1 MNPAAVYARTEKG
14 TEEVAH
20 RSQAIPSRARSLL
33 MLIDGKASG
42 AQLLDKFASYP
53 NAAEFLQLLEDGGY
67 IAAAAGSTAPAAVQA
82 AAAAAP
88 AAAEPGLAE
97 AKRLLVQTLLEVFGP
112 DADQFTGKVDDARS
126 LAELRVL
133 GERYRDLI
141 ADFGKRKKSEAFW
154 QQFEPLLPAA

>member
-1 MNPAAVYARTEKG
+1 MNPVAVYVRTEKG
-14 TEEVAH
+14 AEEVAR

-67 IAAAAGSTAPAAVQA
+67 IEALAGSAAPAASPA
-82 AAAAAP
+82 ATATT
-88 AAAEPGLAE
+88 AAEPGLAE

-112 DADQFTGKVDDARS
+112 DADQFTGKVDNARS

-133 GERYRDLI
+133 GEKYRDLI

-154 QQFEPLLPAA
+154 QQFEPLLPAP

>member
-67 IAAAAGSTAPAAVQA
+67 IAAVAGSSAPAAVQA
-82 AAAAAP
+82 V

-133 GERYRDLI
+133 GEKYRDLI

>member
-1 MNPAAVYARTEKG
+1 MNPAAIYVRTDKG
-14 TEEVAH
+14 AGEVAQ

-42 AQLLDKFASYP
+42 AQLLDKFAAYP

-67 IAAAAGSTAPAAVQA
+67 IAAVAGAPPAAS
-82 AAAAAP
+82 AAAP
-88 AAAEPGLAE
+88 AQEEPGLAE

-112 DADQFTGKVDDARS
+112 DADQFTGKVDAARTR
-126 LAELRVL
+126 AELRAV
-133 GERYRDLI
+133 GEKYRDLI

-154 QQFEPLLPAA
+154 QRFEPLVPAA

>member
-1 MNPAAVYARTEKG
+1 MNPVAVYVRTDKG
-14 TEEVAH
+14 AEEVAH

-53 NAAEFLQLLEDGGY
+53 NAAEFLQLLEDSGY
-67 IAAAAGSTAPAAVQA
+67 IEALAGSAASAAGPAATVA
-82 AAAAAP
+82 I
-88 AAAEPGLAE
+88 EPGLAE

-112 DADQFTGKVDDARS
+112 DADQFTGKVDNARS

-133 GERYRDLI
+133 GEKYRDLI